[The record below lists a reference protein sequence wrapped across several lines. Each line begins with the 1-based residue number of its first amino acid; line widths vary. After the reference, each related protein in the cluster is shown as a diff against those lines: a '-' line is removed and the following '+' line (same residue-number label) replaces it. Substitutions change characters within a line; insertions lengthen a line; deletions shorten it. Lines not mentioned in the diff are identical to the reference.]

1 MPRWLIYTVLTMLL
15 WGGCGV
21 VSKPLSSVLSAWE
34 MQALSTIGL
43 LPVILVLGFSR
54 NVTAGTNPR
63 RGFLQAFVAGLIVS
77 AGNAAYF
84 KALALGG
91 KAAAVT
97 PLTSLY
103 PLVTIL
109 LALGLL
115 KERLNPVQV
124 AGVGISLLAMYVF
137 NVGGETGFLSPWL
150 AFALVPILFWG
161 VSALLQK
168 LSTQHASNELS
179 TLAFLLGFIPVALAI
194 PVFERVEWRLNAK
207 TWGLVILL
215 GALFALGN
223 LTLIFAYGS
232 GGKGSIVTP
241 MSSLYSVVTIPLAV
255 AILGERISL
264 REWIGIALALGAVVA
279 LCREKPNAVA
289 ERMPVEVKPA
299 EPSAPS

>member
-15 WGGCGV
+15 WGGWSA
-21 VSKPLSSVLSAWE
+21 VSKPLSSKLTAWE

-43 LPVILVLGFSR
+43 LPVILVLALSR
-54 NVTAGTNPR
+54 SLTVGANPR
-63 RGFLQAFVAGLIVS
+63 RGFLQAFAAGLIVS

-84 KALALGG
+84 HALALGG

-103 PLVTIL
+103 PLVTVL

-115 KERLNPVQV
+115 KERLNLVQ
-124 AGVGISLLAMYVF
+124 ATGIGLALLAIYVL
-137 NVGGETGFLSPWL
+137 NVGGETGFLSGWL
-150 AFALVPILFWG
+150 AFALVPVLFWG

-168 LSTQHASNELS
+168 LATQHASNELS
-179 TLAFLLGFIPVALAI
+179 TLAFLLGFIPVALLI
-194 PVFERVEWRLNAK
+194 PVFEQIHWHLTGKA
-207 TWGLVILL
+207 WGLVILL

-241 MSSLYSVVTIPLAV
+241 MASLYSLVTIPV
-255 AILGERISL
+255 AMVTLDKRISS
-264 REWIGIALALGAVVA
+264 REWFGITFALCAVVA
-279 LCREKPNAVA
+279 LCHEKPDAAA
-289 ERMPVEVKPA
+289 EPAGVKVKPA
-299 EPSAPS
+299 KPPALF